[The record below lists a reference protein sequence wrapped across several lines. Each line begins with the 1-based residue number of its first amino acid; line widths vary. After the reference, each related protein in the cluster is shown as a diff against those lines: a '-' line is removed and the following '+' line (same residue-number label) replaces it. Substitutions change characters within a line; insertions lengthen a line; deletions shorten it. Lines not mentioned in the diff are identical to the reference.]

1 MHEAE
6 AHEPSLAA
14 RSVRLVCFQLHEQE
28 LALPIA
34 DVRET
39 LRVPPITRVFLTPE
53 WLLGILSLRGEI
65 VPAIDLA
72 LWLGLRPTGV
82 EDASRLVVLRRGGKV
97 LGVVVDE
104 LRELR
109 SIEPDQISGPP
120 PTLSPEQLRLLA
132 GVAGTPTGT
141 VRILSPEA
149 IFASER
155 LRSLESIA

>member
-1 MHEAE
+1 M
-6 AHEPSLAA
+6 
-14 RSVRLVCFQLHEQE
+14 RLVCFQLHDQE

-72 LWLGLRPTGV
+72 LWLGLRPTGIH
-82 EDASRLVVLRRGGKV
+82 DPSRLVVLRRGSKV

-109 SIEPDQISGPP
+109 SIDLEHVSGAP
-120 PTLSPEQLRLLA
+120 PTLAPEQLRLLA
-132 GVAGTPTGT
+132 GVASTPTGT

-155 LRSLESIA
+155 LRSLETMA